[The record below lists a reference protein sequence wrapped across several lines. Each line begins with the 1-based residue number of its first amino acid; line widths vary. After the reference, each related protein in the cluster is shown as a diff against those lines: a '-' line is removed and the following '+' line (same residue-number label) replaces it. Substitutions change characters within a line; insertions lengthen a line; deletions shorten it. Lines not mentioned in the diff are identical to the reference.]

1 MLSLRNG
8 GGRRRTGDTETCSR
22 KRERKKENEGNPA
35 RGDEMRGMNAW
46 RMRKKKVF
54 REESA
59 AVSTKSRES
68 RNADRRNA
76 DRRNQEACR
85 ENPNRGGREKKNTL
99 GGRIRIP
106 FDAPG
111 PKHNAPLVHEP
122 VTPTQDVPQS
132 LECGES
138 SPHVLIPFIEAQAR
152 QIWATGAPQ
161 TENQGALD
169 IRPLG
174 ENAVPSGSKQSDPPD
189 GKDEAPNVDVERA
202 FNARWRLA
210 ASKSLIG
217 RSRLGGPPDSDTCT
231 LARGNGWRANGL
243 CGDAGE
249 MAFGRRI

>member
-1 MLSLRNG
+1 
-8 GGRRRTGDTETCSR
+8 
-22 KRERKKENEGNPA
+22 
-35 RGDEMRGMNAW
+35 MRGMNAW

-59 AVSTKSRES
+59 AVSTTSRES
-68 RNADRRNA
+68 RNA

-85 ENPNRGGREKKNTL
+85 ENPNRGGREKQNTL

-111 PKHNAPLVHEP
+111 PKYNAPLVHEP

-132 LECGES
+132 LDCSES

-169 IRPLG
+169 IRPLR

-189 GKDEAPNVDVERA
+189 GKDEASNVDVERA

-217 RSRLGGPPDSDTCT
+217 RNRLGGPPDSDTCT
-231 LARGNGWRANGL
+231 LARGSGWRGNGL